1 MKCFALNINIFSSP
15 HDVMQIARINKLFVQ
30 ERKCLFLSEISEI
43 FDGVRNIRTSCL
55 HKQENWF
62 ELQDNNVLNKV
73 RKDHQ

>member
-43 FDGVRNIRTSCL
+43 FENII
-55 HKQENWF
+55 H
-62 ELQDNNVLNKV
+62 VLNMKMACKYV
-73 RKDHQ
+73 HAGPKIVYNRIGTQ